1 MCTYNLTDDET
12 LSLWDGSDFIFAA
25 YTKQNWF
32 IINYIGSVVFI
43 GSNIL
48 HSIGYQ
54 NIGEKSYR
62 YISIFYGKELI
73 CHKTIDPSVCFI
85 LHALF
90 LGLK

>member
-1 MCTYNLTDDET
+1 M
-12 LSLWDGSDFIFAA
+12 
-25 YTKQNWF
+25 
-32 IINYIGSVVFI
+32 FI

-48 HSIGYQ
+48 HSIGYRD
-54 NIGEKSYR
+54 ISEKSYR

-73 CHKTIDPSVCFI
+73 CHKMIDSSVCFI